1 MTEQIVECCICM
13 DDIIGSKNK
22 TTTDCGHI
30 FHCSCLMKNTAH
42 NGYGCPYCRTV
53 MAEVPDE
60 DEDEDEDEDD
70 YEHEHEYD
78 EDDEEMFDDNV
89 LTSFRMF
96 QQRNSG
102 DNIEEEPEIEDEE
115 AEEERVEIPSPQ
127 MISEILVRQGVT
139 MEDVIKCLLSEHE
152 EYEDY
157 PTIERKA
164 DEMFG
169 RMRIIISNYVRDHSQ

>member
-22 TTTDCGHI
+22 TITDCGHT

-53 MAEVPDE
+53 MAEVPENE
-60 DEDEDEDEDD
+60 DDDYGDDDYGDDD
-70 YEHEHEYD
+70 YE
-78 EDDEEMFDDNV
+78 EEIFDDNV

-96 QQRNSG
+96 HQRNSG
-102 DNIEEEPEIEDEE
+102 DDIEEEPEPEDDE
-115 AEEERVEIPSPQ
+115 AEEEERMEKPTPEY
-127 MISEILVRQGVT
+127 ISEILVRQGVT
-139 MEDVIKCLLSEHE
+139 MEDVIKCLLVDHE
-152 EYEDY
+152 EYDDCS
-157 PTIERKA
+157 TIERKS

-169 RMRIIISNYVRDHSQ
+169 RMRIIISNYIRENN

>member
-22 TTTDCGHI
+22 TITDCGHT

-53 MAEVPDE
+53 MAEVPENE
-60 DEDEDEDEDD
+60 DDDYGDDD
-70 YEHEHEYD
+70 YE
-78 EDDEEMFDDNV
+78 EEIFDDNV

-96 QQRNSG
+96 HQRNSG
-102 DNIEEEPEIEDEE
+102 DDIEEEPEPEDDNEE
-115 AEEERVEIPSPQ
+115 AEEDRLNNIPTPEYV
-127 MISEILVRQGVT
+127 SEILVRQGVT
-139 MEDVIKCLLSEHE
+139 FEDVIKCLLVDHE
-152 EYEDY
+152 EYDDY
-157 PTIERKA
+157 STIERKS

-169 RMRIIISNYVRDHSQ
+169 RMRIIISNYVRDHN